1 MNFTEHALTFMNAE
15 HKLVGVLGQPE
26 HAHTVAVVIIVGG
39 PQYRAGS
46 HRQFVHLARALAE
59 QGYPVLRFD
68 VRGMGDS
75 EGTQRD
81 FEGISSDI
89 GAAVDAL
96 LARVMPGTR
105 VVLWG
110 LCDAAS
116 AALLFML
123 ETRDRRVA
131 GLALAN
137 PWVRSAAGLARTQV
151 KHYYTRRLM
160 HREFWGKLFRGRIA
174 AGALSGLASALQ
186 QSWSRG
192 TVASQATPL
201 SYQERMAQGWQQF
214 AGPTLLLLSG
224 DDYTAR
230 EFVEFSSDRAPWPQL
245 LASATLR
252 RHDLPGADHTFSTA
266 VAKAKVAASTL
277 DWLRDRVTVCAQ

>member
-1 MNFTEHALTFMNAE
+1 
-15 HKLVGVLGQPE
+15 
-26 HAHTVAVVIIVGG
+26 
-39 PQYRAGS
+39 
-46 HRQFVHLARALAE
+46 
-59 QGYPVLRFD
+59 
-68 VRGMGDS
+68 MGDS

-160 HREFWGKLFRGRIA
+160 QREFWGKL
-174 AGALSGLASALQ
+174 
-186 QSWSRG
+186 
-192 TVASQATPL
+192 
-201 SYQERMAQGWQQF
+201 
-214 AGPTLLLLSG
+214 
-224 DDYTAR
+224 
-230 EFVEFSSDRAPWPQL
+230 
-245 LASATLR
+245 
-252 RHDLPGADHTFSTA
+252 
-266 VAKAKVAASTL
+266 
-277 DWLRDRVTVCAQ
+277 